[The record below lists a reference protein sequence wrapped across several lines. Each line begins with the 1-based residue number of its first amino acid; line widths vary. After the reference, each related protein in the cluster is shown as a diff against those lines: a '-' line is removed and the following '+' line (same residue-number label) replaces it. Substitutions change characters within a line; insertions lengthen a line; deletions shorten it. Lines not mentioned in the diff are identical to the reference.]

1 MATMTEMLENLLQL
15 IVLFVVII
23 DPLASFAVFAVAT
36 DPMKDSERRRTAFL
50 AIAVAALISGLVL
63 FLGEQLLDIF
73 NTDIENFK
81 VAGGIILLIFGIQ
94 MALGMS
100 LFKVEE
106 KEGSSS
112 AAIASIIA
120 TPLLTGPATI
130 STIIITSH
138 DYGITSTGLAIAIV
152 LAFSAI
158 LLLLSARISHK
169 IGKMP
174 IQVMSTIMGL
184 ITLAWGVMFIR
195 EGLGF

>member
-1 MATMTEMLENLLQL
+1 MFENLIQL
-15 IVLFVVII
+15 IILFVVII
-23 DPLASFAVFAVAT
+23 DPMASFAVFAVAT
-36 DPMKDSERRRTAFL
+36 DPMKDQERRRTAFL
-50 AIAVAALISGLVL
+50 AIAVAAIISGLVL
-63 FLGEQLLDIF
+63 FLGETLLDLF
-73 NTDIENFK
+73 NTDIQNFK

-94 MALGMS
+94 MSLGMS
-100 LFKVEE
+100 LFNVEE
-106 KEGSSS
+106 KEGNST

-138 DYGITSTGLAIAIV
+138 DYGILSTGTAIAIV
-152 LAFSAI
+152 LAFSAA

-184 ITLAWGVMFIR
+184 ITLAWGIMFIR

>member
-1 MATMTEMLENLLQL
+1 MLENLIQL

-23 DPLASFAVFAVAT
+23 DPMASFAVFAVAT
-36 DPMKDSERRRTAFL
+36 DPMKDGERRRTAML
-50 AIAVAALISGLVL
+50 AILVAATISGLVL
-63 FLGEQLLDIF
+63 VLGERLLDLF
-73 NTDIENFK
+73 NTDIQNFK

-94 MALGMS
+94 MSLGMS

-106 KEGSSS
+106 KEGNST

-138 DYGITSTGLAIAIV
+138 DYGMLSTGLAIAIV
-152 LAFSAI
+152 LAFSAA
-158 LLLLSARISHK
+158 LLLISGSISKK

-195 EGLGF
+195 DGLGF

>member
-1 MATMTEMLENLLQL
+1 MLENLPQL

-23 DPLASFAVFAVAT
+23 DPMASFAVFAVAT
-36 DPMKDSERRRTAFL
+36 DPMREAERRRTAFL
-50 AIAVAALISGLVL
+50 AIAVAAAISGLVL
-63 FLGEQLLDIF
+63 FLGERLLDLF
-73 NTDIENFK
+73 NTDIQNFK
-81 VAGGIILLIFGIQ
+81 VAGGIILLIFGVE

-112 AAIASIIA
+112 AAIASLIA

-152 LAFSAI
+152 LGFSAC
-158 LLLLSARISHK
+158 LLLLTTKVSKRM
-169 IGKMP
+169 GKMP

-195 EGLGF
+195 GGLGL

>member
-1 MATMTEMLENLLQL
+1 MLENLLQL
-15 IVLFVVII
+15 IILFVVII

-36 DPMKDSERRRTAFL
+36 DPMKDAERRRTAML
-50 AIAVAALISGLVL
+50 AILVAAVLSGLVL
-63 FLGEQLLDIF
+63 FLGETLLDLF
-73 NTDIENFK
+73 NTDIQNFK

-94 MALGMS
+94 MSLGMS

-106 KEGSSS
+106 KEGSST
-112 AAIASIIA
+112 AAIASLIA

-138 DYGITSTGLAIAIV
+138 DYGIMSTGMAIAIV
-152 LAFSAI
+152 LAFSAG
-158 LLLLSARISHK
+158 LLLMSAKISHK

-195 EGLGF
+195 DGLGF